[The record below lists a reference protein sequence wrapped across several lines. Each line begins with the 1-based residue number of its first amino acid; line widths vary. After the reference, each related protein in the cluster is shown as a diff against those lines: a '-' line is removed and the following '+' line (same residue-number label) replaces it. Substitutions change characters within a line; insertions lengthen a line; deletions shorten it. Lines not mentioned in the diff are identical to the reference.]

1 MAVDAN
7 FASLFEK
14 LKVEDPW
21 LPPRT
26 WESIPSQSG
35 PPPLRRP
42 HHSISASS
50 SVSEASLVRL
60 ALNAMH
66 GVESALISIEKLS
79 SAFCCDPADRT
90 FHQIPSL
97 WNRSSS
103 THALGK
109 ILRSIG
115 CSGFSVLLLHDF
127 VEYFMNL
134 NLNLNRTSAGK
145 QGENSEAL
153 EKQNH
158 FGNEE
163 HDQNSLVNQAFA
175 VAVTKILEGYVHA
188 LDTIHA
194 SVGLRRS
201 SKSMEVIS
209 CVPSGCLTS
218 VVHSEFTLLE
228 VYLHTKELMTQ
239 IEALASI
246 CKLNDIANCFAIS
259 SFEELIANATLTFRN
274 FYRGADLLSYLY
286 AQLKVADPA
295 HSSLLKFLFLRWSE
309 PYCGFIRS
317 WIFKAEINDP
327 HKEFVVEY
335 VDKSQSYQSGKVGGS
350 IDSPLASIRECDGAA
365 VPCFLKDF
373 LIPLVR
379 AGQQLQVVMKLLELC
394 KYITLGDNSYMD
406 FLPCWSRFSG
416 NHPIYAT
423 PITFSK
429 GNIEDLV
436 LRRNNYYERMQERL
450 ETLLA
455 KLEFSHQE
463 ILSPGTEPMLFG
475 NVGVDLNT
483 TVSFTVEDKLLVTA
497 RFDQSRSHVVTG
509 DNDFE
514 DNITNN
520 YFSPMV
526 DMSESSECSSVSSFE
541 EQAELTELIK
551 YPNSLIRPQNKYFS
565 ALKFSSST
573 SIDDSLR
580 KPLWSERSCHIESDS
595 CEIYERIR
603 WSCVPDRSWP
613 LGSFLINPFYFR
625 RNEIDTRL
633 YSPDSS
639 VKLSNGIANDCKDV
653 LSCLCKSIASGDAS
667 KVGRSVEDQAEND
680 PTSDLFRL
688 QHWKLKYSSDI
699 LSKNPVLAKSSL
711 HEPVDLCSIVSRQPS
726 PFFDFSSVNDPCKIC
741 FEKLVAG
748 FSHKL
753 LGNSSSS
760 LTSGKSNEQCIEGC
774 GHSFLVGESKV
785 SYAHSPQDLK
795 KQNQEGTTLTTVSG
809 GSSWESLLGSSSIT
823 YNCGVLDCQQTPPVM
838 FETPL
843 DFVIDK
849 CLLQEISLQYNY
861 VSKLTIKLLE
871 EGFNLQEHLLALRR
885 YHFMELADWAD
896 LFIMSLWHHKWWA
909 TEADRRV
916 SEIQGLLELSI
927 QRSSCEQD
935 HKRDRLFVYMKGD
948 GMVPLSTSTVGV
960 HSFDFLGLGYRV
972 DWPVNIILTPAA
984 LKIYANIFSFLI
996 QLKLAIFSLTD
1007 VWCSLKDVMHLMSK
1021 KHHSAV
1027 HKHEIAKFNMLMK
1040 LRHQV
1045 NHFVST
1051 LQQYVQSQLSHVS
1064 WCRFLHSFKHKVKDM
1079 MDLESVHMAYLSD
1092 SLQTCFLSKETRS
1105 IATIL
1110 ESIVQCALDF
1120 RSCLSGGVW
1129 DMRLDQGDLL
1139 DKLSRVNISQVLAI
1153 KQKFDKNLKELHLC
1167 YLKSPKH
1174 GEFGL
1179 SRFWGYLNYNDYYSD
1194 ENEICHYI
1202 FSI

>member
-42 HHSISASS
+42 HRSISASS

-60 ALNAMH
+60 ALNALH

-175 VAVTKILEGYVHA
+175 VALTKVLEGYIRA

-201 SKSMEVIS
+201 SKSMEVVS

-259 SFEELIANATLTFRN
+259 SFEELIANATLTFHN

-295 HSSLLKFLFLRWSE
+295 HSSLLKFLFLRSSE

-335 VDKSQSYQSGKVGGS
+335 VDKSQSYQSGKVGAS

-497 RFDQSRSHVVTG
+497 RFDQSRSHV
-509 DNDFE
+509 
-514 DNITNN
+514 
-520 YFSPMV
+520 
-526 DMSESSECSSVSSFE
+526 
-541 EQAELTELIK
+541 
-551 YPNSLIRPQNKYFS
+551 
-565 ALKFSSST
+565 
-573 SIDDSLR
+573 
-580 KPLWSERSCHIESDS
+580 
-595 CEIYERIR
+595 
-603 WSCVPDRSWP
+603 
-613 LGSFLINPFYFR
+613 
-625 RNEIDTRL
+625 
-633 YSPDSS
+633 
-639 VKLSNGIANDCKDV
+639 
-653 LSCLCKSIASGDAS
+653 
-667 KVGRSVEDQAEND
+667 
-680 PTSDLFRL
+680 
-688 QHWKLKYSSDI
+688 
-699 LSKNPVLAKSSL
+699 
-711 HEPVDLCSIVSRQPS
+711 
-726 PFFDFSSVNDPCKIC
+726 
-741 FEKLVAG
+741 
-748 FSHKL
+748 
-753 LGNSSSS
+753 
-760 LTSGKSNEQCIEGC
+760 
-774 GHSFLVGESKV
+774 
-785 SYAHSPQDLK
+785 
-795 KQNQEGTTLTTVSG
+795 
-809 GSSWESLLGSSSIT
+809 
-823 YNCGVLDCQQTPPVM
+823 
-838 FETPL
+838 
-843 DFVIDK
+843 
-849 CLLQEISLQYNY
+849 
-861 VSKLTIKLLE
+861 
-871 EGFNLQEHLLALRR
+871 
-885 YHFMELADWAD
+885 
-896 LFIMSLWHHKWWA
+896 
-909 TEADRRV
+909 
-916 SEIQGLLELSI
+916 
-927 QRSSCEQD
+927 
-935 HKRDRLFVYMKGD
+935 
-948 GMVPLSTSTVGV
+948 
-960 HSFDFLGLGYRV
+960 
-972 DWPVNIILTPAA
+972 
-984 LKIYANIFSFLI
+984 
-996 QLKLAIFSLTD
+996 
-1007 VWCSLKDVMHLMSK
+1007 
-1021 KHHSAV
+1021 
-1027 HKHEIAKFNMLMK
+1027 
-1040 LRHQV
+1040 
-1045 NHFVST
+1045 
-1051 LQQYVQSQLSHVS
+1051 
-1064 WCRFLHSFKHKVKDM
+1064 
-1079 MDLESVHMAYLSD
+1079 
-1092 SLQTCFLSKETRS
+1092 
-1105 IATIL
+1105 
-1110 ESIVQCALDF
+1110 
-1120 RSCLSGGVW
+1120 
-1129 DMRLDQGDLL
+1129 
-1139 DKLSRVNISQVLAI
+1139 
-1153 KQKFDKNLKELHLC
+1153 
-1167 YLKSPKH
+1167 
-1174 GEFGL
+1174 
-1179 SRFWGYLNYNDYYSD
+1179 
-1194 ENEICHYI
+1194 
-1202 FSI
+1202 